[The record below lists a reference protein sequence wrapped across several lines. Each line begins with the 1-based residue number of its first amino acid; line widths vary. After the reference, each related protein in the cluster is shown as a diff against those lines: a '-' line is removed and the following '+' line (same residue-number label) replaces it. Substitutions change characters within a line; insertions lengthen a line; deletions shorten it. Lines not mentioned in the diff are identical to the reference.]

1 MDELT
6 MTEGVKDTFH
16 TLFFTGGYMHS
27 LKWKRILFL
36 TLGWLLTAVSL
47 AAAAIPTIAVEELK
61 PGMKGYGKT
70 VIRGADIETFDVE
83 VLGVTG
89 TETGGYNILIKAS
102 GPLLK
107 ESGGIA
113 QGMSGSPVY
122 IDGRLAGAVA
132 YGQAFS
138 DPNYCF
144 LTPINEM
151 LRLFDETDPRPSVFL
166 PKSTPLM
173 VSGFTADGVAHLN
186 EELSPFGLTSYAVPG
201 GTEELDSVQLEPGSS
216 VGVSLVRGDMVIGA
230 IGTVTW
236 TDDEGRILAFGHP
249 FLQHGDSNYFMTNAW
264 IFASVP
270 NIQSAFKVGTLGK
283 TLGRISQ
290 DRLSG
295 IAGKEGE
302 NAPIIPMYV
311 SVTDK
316 DRGLH
321 KSSNVQLITDE
332 DLVPTLVDGVTYNTV
347 SMAKDRKGGGTSRI
361 RFTITAEGEKE
372 GPIRLRRE
380 NMFYSATDIGKLTD
394 SELNVATDML
404 MNNRFDKVTIQ
415 DINVDVETTS
425 GCEVAEM
432 LGATAPA
439 TAVQGGIL
447 PITLTFKPYRSEEI
461 TRTVNFKIPDKQPA
475 GPMNLI
481 VRSGNA
487 TAWITKAL
495 SKKNSRNGAQDGGDG
510 SGEDETAMFQSSQ
523 RQFKDF
529 LTEFN
534 DMDANNEVVVD
545 LMPTYG
551 DERPSRRAAARS
563 AAGSGSS
570 MGSALTGLLKGSKYK
585 QKFPLDFIITGES
598 NITVD
603 VQKR

>member
-1 MDELT
+1 MDR
-6 MTEGVKDTFH
+6 M
-16 TLFFTGGYMHS
+16 
-27 LKWKRILFL
+27 KWKRLLVL
-36 TLGWLLTAVSL
+36 TLGCLMAMVSL
-47 AAAAIPTIAVEELK
+47 VSAAIPTIAVEELK

-89 TETGGYNILIKAS
+89 TETGGYNSLIKAS

-144 LTPINEM
+144 LTPISEM

-186 EELSPFGLTSYAVPG
+186 ERLSPFGLTSYAVPG
-201 GTEELDSVQLEPGSS
+201 GTEALDNVKLEPGSS

-236 TDDEGRILAFGHP
+236 TDEEGRILAFGHP

-347 SMAKDRKGGGTSRI
+347 SMAKDRKGAGTSRI
-361 RFTITAEGEKE
+361 RFTITAQGEKE

-380 NMFYSATDIGKLTD
+380 NMFYSASDIGKLTD

-432 LGATAPA
+432 VGASAPS
-439 TAVQGGIL
+439 TAVQGGLL
-447 PITLTFKPYRSEEI
+447 PITLTFKPYRAEEI
-461 TRTVNFKIPDKQPA
+461 TRTINFRIPDKQPA

-487 TAWITKAL
+487 TTWISKAL
-495 SKKNSRNGAQDGGDG
+495 SKRNSRNGGNAVQGQDGGDG
-510 SGEDETAMFQSSQ
+510 SAEDDSAMYQSSQ
-523 RQFKDF
+523 RQFRDF

-545 LMPTYG
+545 LMPSYG
-551 DERPSRRAAARS
+551 DSRPSRRAAAR
-563 AAGSGSS
+563 AAGSSSGS
-570 MGSALTGLLKGSKYK
+570 MTSAITGLLKGSKYK
-585 QKFPLDFIITGES
+585 QKFPMDFIITGES
-598 NITVD
+598 NVVVD
-603 VQKR
+603 VKKR

>member
-1 MDELT
+1 
-6 MTEGVKDTFH
+6 
-16 TLFFTGGYMHS
+16 MH
-27 LKWKRILFL
+27 LLNWKRILFL
-36 TLGWLLTAVSL
+36 TLGWLLAAVSL

-151 LRLFDETDPRPSVFL
+151 LRLFDETDPRLSVFL

-201 GTEELDSVQLEPGSS
+201 GTDELESVQLEPGSS

-264 IFASVP
+264 IFASIP

-461 TRTVNFKIPDKQPA
+461 TRTLNFKVPDKQPA

-495 SKKNSRNGAQDGGDG
+495 SRKNSRNGAQDGGDG
-510 SGEDETAMFQSSQ
+510 NSEDETAMFQSSQ
-523 RQFKDF
+523 RQFRDF

-534 DMDANNEVVVD
+534 DMDANNEVIVD

-563 AAGSGSS
+563 AAGSGNA

>member
-1 MDELT
+1 

-16 TLFFTGGYMHS
+16 TLFFTGGNMH
-27 LKWKRILFL
+27 LLNWKRILFL
-36 TLGWLLTAVSL
+36 TLGWLLAAVSL

-151 LRLFDETDPRPSVFL
+151 LRLFDETDPRLSVFL

-201 GTEELDSVQLEPGSS
+201 GTDELESVQLEPGSS

-264 IFASVP
+264 IFASIP

-461 TRTVNFKIPDKQPA
+461 TRTLNFKVPDKQPA

-495 SKKNSRNGAQDGGDG
+495 SRKNSRNGAQDGGDG
-510 SGEDETAMFQSSQ
+510 NSEDETAMFQSSQ
-523 RQFKDF
+523 RQFRDF

-534 DMDANNEVVVD
+534 DMDANNEVIVD

-563 AAGSGSS
+563 AAGSGNA

>member
-1 MDELT
+1 MKFLQ
-6 MTEGVKDTFH
+6 V
-16 TLFFTGGYMHS
+16 
-27 LKWKRILFL
+27 KRILVLLVIGMLTFL
-36 TLGWLLTAVSL
+36 STAF
-47 AAAAIPTIAVEELK
+47 AEIPTIAVEELK
-61 PGMKGYGKT
+61 PGMRGYGKT
-70 VIRGADIETFDVE
+70 VIEGADIRTFDVE

-102 GPLLK
+102 GPLLE

-166 PKSTPLM
+166 PKNTPLM
-173 VSGFTADGVAHLN
+173 VSGFTEDGVEHLN
-186 EELSPFGLTSYAVPG
+186 EGLKSFGLVSYAVPAG
-201 GTEELDSVQLEPGSS
+201 NAALDQVKLEPGSS

-236 TDDEGRILAFGHP
+236 TDEEGRVLAFGHP

-264 IFASVP
+264 IYASVP

-295 IAGKEGE
+295 IAGKQGE

-321 KSSNVQLITDE
+321 KSSNVQLVTDE

-347 SMAKDRKGGGTSRI
+347 SMAKDKKGGGTSKI
-361 RFTITAEGEKE
+361 CFTITAQGNEE
-372 GPIRLRRE
+372 GPITLRRE

-394 SELNVATDML
+394 SELNIATDML

-415 DINVDVETTS
+415 DINVDVETTAS
-425 GCEVAEM
+425 CEVAEM
-432 LGATAPA
+432 TSASAPN
-439 TAVQGGIL
+439 TVVQGGAL
-447 PITLTFKPYRSEEI
+447 PITLTFKPYRAPEI
-461 TRTVNFKIPDKQPA
+461 TRVVKFRVPDSQAP

-487 TAWITKAL
+487 TNWLNKAMGQQNKL
-495 SKKNSRNGAQDGGDG
+495 SGDDGAA
-510 SGEDETAMFQSSQ
+510 TADDSSTNQ
-523 RQFKDF
+523 PTTRQFKDF
-529 LTEFN
+529 LNEFN
-534 DMDANNEVVVD
+534 DMDANHEVVVD
-545 LMPTYG
+545 LMPDDTSSKKTSNLS
-551 DERPSRRAAARS
+551 SR
-563 AAGSGSS
+563 
-570 MGSALTGLLKGSKYK
+570 LTGLLKGSPYK
-585 QKFPLDFIITGES
+585 QRFPMEFIVTGETG
-598 NITVD
+598 ITVT
-603 VQKR
+603 VKKR

>member
-1 MDELT
+1 MD
-6 MTEGVKDTFH
+6 H
-16 TLFFTGGYMHS
+16 
-27 LKWKRILFL
+27 LKWKRLLVL
-36 TLGWLLTAVSL
+36 TLGSLLALVSL
-47 AAAAIPTIAVEELK
+47 VSAAIPTIAVEELK

-89 TETGGYNILIKAS
+89 TDTGGYNILIKAS

-201 GTEELDSVQLEPGSS
+201 GTEALDNVKLEPGSS

-236 TDDEGRILAFGHP
+236 TDEEGRILAFGHP

-361 RFTITAEGEKE
+361 RFTVTAEGEKE

-432 LGATAPA
+432 VGASAPS
-439 TAVQGGIL
+439 TAVQGGTL

-461 TRTVNFKIPDKQPA
+461 TRTVNFKVPDKQPA

-487 TAWITKAL
+487 TAWLSKAL
-495 SKKNSRNGAQDGGDG
+495 SKKNNRNGTPDGGDG
-510 SGEDETAMFQSSQ
+510 SSEDENAMFQSSQ
-523 RQFKDF
+523 RQFRDF

-534 DMDANNEVVVD
+534 DMDANNEVIVD

-551 DERPSRRAAARS
+551 DERPSRRVAARS
-563 AAGSGSS
+563 VAGRGSS
-570 MGSALTGLLKGSKYK
+570 LTGLLKGSKYK
-585 QKFPLDFIITGES
+585 QKFPMDFIITGES
-598 NITVD
+598 NIIVD

>member
-1 MDELT
+1 

-16 TLFFTGGYMHS
+16 TLFFTGGNMHL

-36 TLGWLLTAVSL
+36 TLGWLLAAVSL

-166 PKSTPLM
+166 PKRTPLM

-201 GTEELDSVQLEPGSS
+201 GTDELDSVQLEPGSS

-236 TDDEGRILAFGHP
+236 IDDEGRILAFGHP

-461 TRTVNFKIPDKQPA
+461 TRTVNFKVPDKQPA

-495 SKKNSRNGAQDGGDG
+495 SRKNSRNGAQDGGDG
-510 SGEDETAMFQSSQ
+510 NSEDETAMFQSSQ
-523 RQFKDF
+523 RQFRDF

-534 DMDANNEVVVD
+534 DMDANNEVIVD

-563 AAGSGSS
+563 AAGSGNA

>member
-1 MDELT
+1 

-16 TLFFTGGYMHS
+16 TLFFTGGNMHL

-36 TLGWLLTAVSL
+36 TLGWLLAAVSL

-201 GTEELDSVQLEPGSS
+201 GTDELDSVQLEPGSS

-347 SMAKDRKGGGTSRI
+347 SMAKDWKGGGTSRI

-372 GPIRLRRE
+372 GSIRLRRE

-461 TRTVNFKIPDKQPA
+461 TRTVNFKVPDKQPA

-495 SKKNSRNGAQDGGDG
+495 SRKNSRNGAQDGGDG
-510 SGEDETAMFQSSQ
+510 NSEDETAMFQSSQ
-523 RQFKDF
+523 RQFRDF

-534 DMDANNEVVVD
+534 DMDANNEVIVD

-563 AAGSGSS
+563 AAGSGNA

>member
-1 MDELT
+1 
-6 MTEGVKDTFH
+6 
-16 TLFFTGGYMHS
+16 MHCF
-27 LKWKRILFL
+27 KWKRILVL
-36 TLGWLLTAVSL
+36 ALGCVLMAASL
-47 AAAAIPTIAVEELK
+47 ALAAIPTIAVEELK

-70 VIRGADIETFDVE
+70 VIRGADIRTFDVE
-83 VLGVTG
+83 ILGVTG

-173 VSGFTADGVAHLN
+173 VSGFTSDGVAHLN
-186 EELSPFGLTSYAVPG
+186 EGLQSFGLTSYAVPG
-201 GTEELDSVQLEPGSS
+201 GDSELDNVKLEPGSS
-216 VGVSLVRGDMVIGA
+216 VGVALVRGDMVIGA

-236 TDDEGRILAFGHP
+236 TDDEGRVLAFGHP

-264 IFASVP
+264 IYASVP
-270 NIQSAFKVGTLGK
+270 NIQSAFKVGSLGK

-316 DRGLH
+316 DRGVH

-347 SMAKDRKGGGTSRI
+347 SMAKDRKGAGSSRI
-361 RFTITAEGEKE
+361 RFTITANGEKE

-380 NMFYSATDIGKLTD
+380 NMFYSTSDLGKITN

-425 GCEVAEM
+425 NCEVAEM
-432 LGATAPA
+432 LGASAPS
-439 TAVQGGIL
+439 TVTQGGVL
-447 PITLTFKPYRSEEI
+447 PITLTFKPYRSDEI
-461 TRTVNFKIPDKQPA
+461 TRTINFKVPDKMPT
-475 GPMNLI
+475 GPVNLI

-487 TAWITKAL
+487 TTWISKAL
-495 SKKNSRNGAQDGGDG
+495 SKRGSGKNNNTADGDG
-510 SGEDETAMFQSSQ
+510 TDGSEDDMSMLQSSQ

-545 LMPTYG
+545 LMPGYG
-551 DERPSRRAAARS
+551 SNATGRSSYRRSS
-563 AAGSGSS
+563 AAGS
-570 MGSALTGLLKGSKYK
+570 SAGAAGMSNAINGLLKGSKYK
-585 QKFPLDFIITGES
+585 QKFPMDFIITGET
-598 NITVD
+598 NITVN
-603 VQKR
+603 VKGR

>member
-1 MDELT
+1 

-16 TLFFTGGYMHS
+16 TLFFTGGNMHL

-36 TLGWLLTAVSL
+36 TLGWLLAAVSL
-47 AAAAIPTIAVEELK
+47 AAAIPTIAVEELK

-201 GTEELDSVQLEPGSS
+201 GTDELDSVQLEPGSS

-461 TRTVNFKIPDKQPA
+461 TRTVNFKVPDKQPA

-495 SKKNSRNGAQDGGDG
+495 SRKNSRNGAQDGGDG
-510 SGEDETAMFQSSQ
+510 NSEDETAMFQSSQ
-523 RQFKDF
+523 RQFRDF

-534 DMDANNEVVVD
+534 DMDANNEVIVD

-563 AAGSGSS
+563 AAGSGNA

>member
-1 MDELT
+1 
-6 MTEGVKDTFH
+6 
-16 TLFFTGGYMHS
+16 MHCF
-27 LKWKRILFL
+27 KWKRILVL
-36 TLGWLLTAVSL
+36 ALGCVLAMASL
-47 AAAAIPTIAVEELK
+47 ALAAIPTIAVEELK

-70 VIRGADIETFDVE
+70 VIRGADIQTFDVE
-83 VLGVTG
+83 ILGVTG

-173 VSGFTADGVAHLN
+173 VSGFTSDGVEHLN
-186 EELSPFGLTSYAVPG
+186 EGLKSFGLTSYAVPAG
-201 GTEELDSVQLEPGSS
+201 DAELDNVKLEPGSS
-216 VGVSLVRGDMVIGA
+216 VGVALVRGDMVIGA

-236 TDDEGRILAFGHP
+236 TDDEGRVLAFGHP

-264 IFASVP
+264 IYASVP
-270 NIQSAFKVGTLGK
+270 NIQSAFKVGSLGK

-295 IAGKEGE
+295 IAGKQGE

-316 DRGLH
+316 DRGIH

-347 SMAKDRKGGGTSRI
+347 SMAKDRKGAGSSRI
-361 RFTITAEGEKE
+361 TFTITANGEKE

-380 NMFYSATDIGKLTD
+380 NMFYSASDLGKVTD

-425 GCEVAEM
+425 NCEVAEM
-432 LGATAPA
+432 LGASAPS
-439 TAVQGGIL
+439 TVTQGGVL
-447 PITLTFKPYRSEEI
+447 PITLTFKPYRADEI
-461 TRTVNFKIPDKQPA
+461 THTINFKVPDKMPT
-475 GPMNLI
+475 GPVNLI

-487 TAWITKAL
+487 TTWISKAL
-495 SKKNSRNGAQDGGDG
+495 SKRNSGRNAANTADGDG
-510 SGEDETAMFQSSQ
+510 SDGSEDDTSALQSNQ

-545 LMPTYG
+545 LMPGYSSG
-551 DERPSRRAAARS
+551 ASGHRSAYRSSS
-563 AAGSGSS
+563 AAGSASAAS
-570 MGSALTGLLKGSKYK
+570 MSNAITGLLKGSKYK
-585 QKFPLDFIITGES
+585 QKFPMDFIITGET
-598 NITVD
+598 NITVN
-603 VQKR
+603 VKGR

>member
-1 MDELT
+1 

-16 TLFFTGGYMHS
+16 TLFFTGGNMHL

-36 TLGWLLTAVSL
+36 TLGWLLAAVSL

-201 GTEELDSVQLEPGSS
+201 GTDELDSVQLEPGSS

-230 IGTVTW
+230 IGTW

-461 TRTVNFKIPDKQPA
+461 TRTVNFKVPDKQPA

-495 SKKNSRNGAQDGGDG
+495 SRKNSRNGAQDGGDG
-510 SGEDETAMFQSSQ
+510 NSEDETAMFQSSQ
-523 RQFKDF
+523 RQFRDF

-534 DMDANNEVVVD
+534 DMDANNEVIVD

-563 AAGSGSS
+563 AAGSGNAI
-570 MGSALTGLLKGSKYK
+570 GSALTGLLKGSKYK

>member
-1 MDELT
+1 

-16 TLFFTGGYMHS
+16 TLFFTGGNMHL

-36 TLGWLLTAVSL
+36 TLGWLLAAVSL

-201 GTEELDSVQLEPGSS
+201 GTDELESVQLEPGSS

-461 TRTVNFKIPDKQPA
+461 TRTLNFKVLDKQPA

-495 SKKNSRNGAQDGGDG
+495 SRKNSRNGAQDGGDG
-510 SGEDETAMFQSSQ
+510 NSEDETAMFQSSQ
-523 RQFKDF
+523 RQFRDF

-534 DMDANNEVVVD
+534 DMDANNEVIVD

-563 AAGSGSS
+563 AAGSGNA

>member
-1 MDELT
+1 
-6 MTEGVKDTFH
+6 
-16 TLFFTGGYMHS
+16 MHL

-36 TLGWLLTAVSL
+36 TLGWLLAAVSL

-201 GTEELDSVQLEPGSS
+201 GTDELESVQLEPGSS

-361 RFTITAEGEKE
+361 RFTITAEGEKK

-461 TRTVNFKIPDKQPA
+461 TRTLNFKVPDKQPA

-495 SKKNSRNGAQDGGDG
+495 SRKNSRNGAQDGGDG
-510 SGEDETAMFQSSQ
+510 NSEDETAMFQSSQ
-523 RQFKDF
+523 RQFRDF

-534 DMDANNEVVVD
+534 DMDANNEVIVD

-563 AAGSGSS
+563 AAGSGNA

>member
-1 MDELT
+1 MRC
-6 MTEGVKDTFH
+6 F
-16 TLFFTGGYMHS
+16 
-27 LKWKRILFL
+27 KWKRILVL
-36 TLGWLLTAVSL
+36 ALGCVLAMASL
-47 AAAAIPTIAVEELK
+47 ALAAIPTIAVEELK

-70 VIRGADIETFDVE
+70 VIRGADIQTFDVE
-83 VLGVTG
+83 ILGVTG
-89 TETGGYNILIKAS
+89 TETGGYNILIKVS

-166 PKSTPLM
+166 PMSTPLM
-173 VSGFTADGVAHLN
+173 VSGFTSDGVAHLN
-186 EELSPFGLTSYAVPG
+186 EGLKPFGLTSYAVPG
-201 GTEELDSVQLEPGSS
+201 GDSELDDVKLEPGSS
-216 VGVSLVRGDMVIGA
+216 VGVALVRGDMVIGA

-236 TDDEGRILAFGHP
+236 TDDQGRVLAFGHP

-264 IFASVP
+264 IYASVP
-270 NIQSAFKVGTLGK
+270 NIQSAFKVGSLGR

-316 DRGLH
+316 DRGIH

-347 SMAKDRKGGGTSRI
+347 SMAKDRKGAGSSRI
-361 RFTITAEGEKE
+361 RFTITANGEKE

-380 NMFYSATDIGKLTD
+380 NMFYSASDLGKITD

-425 GCEVAEM
+425 NCEVAEM
-432 LGATAPA
+432 EGASAPSTA
-439 TAVQGGIL
+439 TRGGVL

-461 TRTVNFKIPDKQPA
+461 TRTINFKVPDKMPT
-475 GPMNLI
+475 GPVNLI

-487 TAWITKAL
+487 TTWINKAL
-495 SKKNSRNGAQDGGDG
+495 SKRSGGRNAANTADGDG
-510 SGEDETAMFQSSQ
+510 TDGSEEDASMMQSSQ

-545 LMPTYG
+545 LMPGYSG
-551 DERPSRRAAARS
+551 GPGRSSYPRSS
-563 AAGSGSS
+563 AAGMSN
-570 MGSALTGLLKGSKYK
+570 AITGLLKGSKYK
-585 QKFPLDFIITGES
+585 QKFPMDFIITGET
-598 NITVD
+598 NITVN
-603 VQKR
+603 VKER

>member
-1 MDELT
+1 

-16 TLFFTGGYMHS
+16 TLFFTGGNMHL

-36 TLGWLLTAVSL
+36 TLGWLLAAVSL

-201 GTEELDSVQLEPGSS
+201 GTDELDSVQLEPGSS

-316 DRGLH
+316 DR
-321 KSSNVQLITDE
+321 
-332 DLVPTLVDGVTYNTV
+332 
-347 SMAKDRKGGGTSRI
+347 
-361 RFTITAEGEKE
+361 
-372 GPIRLRRE
+372 
-380 NMFYSATDIGKLTD
+380 
-394 SELNVATDML
+394 
-404 MNNRFDKVTIQ
+404 
-415 DINVDVETTS
+415 
-425 GCEVAEM
+425 
-432 LGATAPA
+432 
-439 TAVQGGIL
+439 
-447 PITLTFKPYRSEEI
+447 
-461 TRTVNFKIPDKQPA
+461 
-475 GPMNLI
+475 
-481 VRSGNA
+481 
-487 TAWITKAL
+487 
-495 SKKNSRNGAQDGGDG
+495 
-510 SGEDETAMFQSSQ
+510 
-523 RQFKDF
+523 
-529 LTEFN
+529 
-534 DMDANNEVVVD
+534 
-545 LMPTYG
+545 
-551 DERPSRRAAARS
+551 
-563 AAGSGSS
+563 
-570 MGSALTGLLKGSKYK
+570 
-585 QKFPLDFIITGES
+585 
-598 NITVD
+598 
-603 VQKR
+603 

>member
-1 MDELT
+1 

-16 TLFFTGGYMHS
+16 TLFFTGGNMHL

-36 TLGWLLTAVSL
+36 TLGWLLAAVSL

-186 EELSPFGLTSYAVPG
+186 EELSPLGLTSYAVPG
-201 GTEELDSVQLEPGSS
+201 GTDELESVQLEPGSS

-461 TRTVNFKIPDKQPA
+461 TRTLNFKVPDKQPA

-495 SKKNSRNGAQDGGDG
+495 SRKNSRNGAQDGGDG
-510 SGEDETAMFQSSQ
+510 NSEDETAMFQSSQ
-523 RQFKDF
+523 RQFRDF

-534 DMDANNEVVVD
+534 DMDANNEVIVD

-563 AAGSGSS
+563 AAGSGNA

>member
-1 MDELT
+1 
-6 MTEGVKDTFH
+6 
-16 TLFFTGGYMHS
+16 
-27 LKWKRILFL
+27 
-36 TLGWLLTAVSL
+36 
-47 AAAAIPTIAVEELK
+47 
-61 PGMKGYGKT
+61 
-70 VIRGADIETFDVE
+70 
-83 VLGVTG
+83 
-89 TETGGYNILIKAS
+89 
-102 GPLLK
+102 
-107 ESGGIA
+107 
-113 QGMSGSPVY
+113 MSGSPVY

-166 PKSTPLM
+166 PKRTPLM

-201 GTEELDSVQLEPGSS
+201 GTDELDSVQLEPGSS

-461 TRTVNFKIPDKQPA
+461 TRTVNFKVPDKQPA

-495 SKKNSRNGAQDGGDG
+495 SRKNSRNGAQDGGDG
-510 SGEDETAMFQSSQ
+510 NSEDETAMFQSSQ
-523 RQFKDF
+523 RQFRDF

-534 DMDANNEVVVD
+534 DMDANNEVIVD

-563 AAGSGSS
+563 AAGSGNA

>member
-1 MDELT
+1 

-16 TLFFTGGYMHS
+16 TLFFTGGNMHL

-36 TLGWLLTAVSL
+36 TLGWLLAAVSL

-186 EELSPFGLTSYAVPG
+186 EELSSFGLTSYAVPG
-201 GTEELDSVQLEPGSS
+201 GTDELESVQLEPGSS

-461 TRTVNFKIPDKQPA
+461 TRTLNFKVPDKQPA

-495 SKKNSRNGAQDGGDG
+495 SRKNSRNGAQDGGDG
-510 SGEDETAMFQSSQ
+510 NSEDETAMFQSSQ
-523 RQFKDF
+523 RQFRDF

-534 DMDANNEVVVD
+534 DMDANNEVIVD

-563 AAGSGSS
+563 AAGSGNA

>member
-1 MDELT
+1 
-6 MTEGVKDTFH
+6 
-16 TLFFTGGYMHS
+16 MHL

-36 TLGWLLTAVSL
+36 TLGWLLAAVSL

-186 EELSPFGLTSYAVPG
+186 EELSPLGLTSYAVPG
-201 GTEELDSVQLEPGSS
+201 GTDELESVQLEPGSS

-461 TRTVNFKIPDKQPA
+461 TRTLNFKVPDKQPA

-495 SKKNSRNGAQDGGDG
+495 SRKNSRNGAQDGGDG
-510 SGEDETAMFQSSQ
+510 NSEDETAMFQSSQ
-523 RQFKDF
+523 RQFRDF

-534 DMDANNEVVVD
+534 DMDANNEVIVD

-563 AAGSGSS
+563 AAGSGNA

>member
-1 MDELT
+1 
-6 MTEGVKDTFH
+6 
-16 TLFFTGGYMHS
+16 MHS

-36 TLGWLLTAVSL
+36 TLGWLLAAVSL

-201 GTEELDSVQLEPGSS
+201 GTDELESVQLEPGSS

-236 TDDEGRILAFGHP
+236 TDDEGRVLAFGHP

-461 TRTVNFKIPDKQPA
+461 TRTLNFKVPDKQPA

-495 SKKNSRNGAQDGGDG
+495 SRKNSRNGAQDGGDG
-510 SGEDETAMFQSSQ
+510 NSEDETAMFQSSQ
-523 RQFKDF
+523 RQFRDF

-534 DMDANNEVVVD
+534 DMDANNEVIVD

-563 AAGSGSS
+563 AAGSGNA

>member
-1 MDELT
+1 

-16 TLFFTGGYMHS
+16 TLFFTGGNMHL

-36 TLGWLLTAVSL
+36 TLGWLLAAVSL

-89 TETGGYNILIKAS
+89 TETGGYNILITAS

-201 GTEELDSVQLEPGSS
+201 GTDELESVQLEPGSS

-461 TRTVNFKIPDKQPA
+461 TRTLNFKVPDKQPA

-495 SKKNSRNGAQDGGDG
+495 SRKNSRNGAQDGGDG
-510 SGEDETAMFQSSQ
+510 NSEDETAMFQSSQ
-523 RQFKDF
+523 RQFRDF

-534 DMDANNEVVVD
+534 DMDANNEVIVD

-563 AAGSGSS
+563 AAGSGNA